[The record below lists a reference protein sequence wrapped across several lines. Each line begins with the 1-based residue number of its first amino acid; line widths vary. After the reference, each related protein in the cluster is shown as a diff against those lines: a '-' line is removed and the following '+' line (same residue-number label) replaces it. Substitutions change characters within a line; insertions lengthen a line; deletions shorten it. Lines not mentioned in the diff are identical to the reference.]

1 VRSKERETSRQLCEI
16 GRGGSPNRRRGVGG
30 NRPYLRPPLPPF
42 RQIRIEETEHVRMFD
57 RAHVLLFLQVLDASA
72 EFFHFSPVNLWTEMM
87 FCVIAVVEKQPV
99 VDFSVAAHA
108 PRNRLVGG
116 RPVVPVVAIQVTK
129 TMAEIP
135 KWQEIQHES
144 PVNEVNRSR
153 WYDDRHDEERRCKRS
168 QLEIAPE
175 IIAVLPFP
183 QVLADRIDVV
193 AKETQ
198 KNIAPRIFGFAVVAV
213 PVDR

>member
-1 VRSKERETSRQLCEI
+1 
-16 GRGGSPNRRRGVGG
+16 
-30 NRPYLRPPLPPF
+30 
-42 RQIRIEETEHVRMFD
+42 
-57 RAHVLLFLQVLDASA
+57 
-72 EFFHFSPVNLWTEMM
+72 MM
-87 FCVIAVVEKQPV
+87 FGVIAVVEKQPV

-108 PRNRLVGG
+108 PRNRLVGV
-116 RPVVPVVAIQVTK
+116 RSVVPVVAIQVTK

-213 PVDR
+213 VTVNRTFFGIQRAVGIIQKNRRRGSSCTTQWVSI